1 MAWVPITN
9 AFDLSAFVGC
19 SSVSGGILH
28 TDSAIE
34 GEFTATLKAGVTA
47 PETFPI
53 RLVFVSGSA
62 SDQSN
67 FIYNFALRF
76 GDWYDPTLELLIFN
90 AASGTVA
97 TSSLAAYPIHWQYS
111 MDGSAGD
118 VVFQLEIDDFTF
130 SIPGTE
136 TTAEATAVETLLV
149 STSITCNYFF
159 PIRYLF
165 DELTVSGVVLCQPT
179 YRLLNVLTLASEPT
193 TYLELSTTL
202 RENISLDDALSYI
215 ANLLAAESLAFTGSP
230 TADITRLLLLAEA
243 LAMASGS
250 STTLE
255 IAQRLLE
262 QMTVQDVA
270 TLARTWTVSETLAFA
285 DNAIRGIEALLRAQE
300 TLAIAES
307 IRTGFV
313 LIAREALGTFDTL
326 ASTLEALL
334 RAEDTLAFIGSIPL
348 NDGDYQ
354 AWVMNADTTGVTSYT
369 SFPMDSLFTHEGVPY
384 GLTSTGLYRLEGDTD
399 DGNPITAML
408 ATGDIDFGTSQQKN
422 VPRAY
427 LYITQAGACILK
439 TISSIRGSR
448 HETYYELADR
458 TSDGDGDLTYR
469 RVPLGRGVRGEWWR
483 FEVHN
488 VSGSDF
494 DFNGA
499 EVLPVALRR
508 RG

>member
-1 MAWVPITN
+1 MLT
-9 AFDLSAFVGC
+9 LTT
-19 SSVSGGILH
+19 SVSLL
-28 TDSAIE
+28 DSAV
-34 GEFTATLKAGVTA
+34 G
-47 PETFPI
+47 
-53 RLVFVSGSA
+53 
-62 SDQSN
+62 
-67 FIYNFALRF
+67 FIAR
-76 GDWYDPTLELLIFN
+76 I
-90 AASGTVA
+90 
-97 TSSLAAYPIHWQYS
+97 
-111 MDGSAGD
+111 
-118 VVFQLEIDDFTF
+118 
-130 SIPGTE
+130 
-136 TTAEATAVETLLV
+136 
-149 STSITCNYFF
+149 
-159 PIRYLF
+159 
-165 DELTVSGVVLCQPT
+165 
-179 YRLLNVLTLASEPT
+179 LASEG
-193 TYLELSTTL
+193 
-202 RENISLDDALSYI
+202 I
-215 ANLLAAESLAFTGSP
+215 AFTGSP

-243 LAMASGS
+243 LAMTSGS

-469 RVPLGRGVRGEWWR
+469 RVHLGRGVRGEWWR
-483 FEVHN
+483 FEIHN
-488 VSGSDF
+488 VNGADF
-494 DFNGA
+494 DFDGA
-499 EVLPVALRR
+499 EVLPVVLRR
-508 RG
+508 GG